1 MTTMEQEPFDK
12 WPEAWLM
19 KDNCEDQC
27 AENRL
32 EPNVPITPEQM
43 AELGISYW
51 KLDADAYT
59 YPDVSIPW
67 NPSDA
72 KDPKLQKI
80 REDRGYSYA
89 DIITVHPDYLP
100 GYSDKIK
107 SFFEEHIHDAEEIRY
122 VLAGSGYFDV
132 RDLNDKWVRV
142 HVKKGDFMTLPEGT
156 YIQDNWQRRS
166 IAFVIAFGAVVGIH
180 NDISCHHLAFL
191 HQLLLHYL
199 LLDQQVFIIASLAT
213 AMILFMPCVCSL
225 DNPFGLRSIVLAM
238 NIQVARPMS
247 KTI

>member
-166 IAFVIAFGAVVGIH
+166 IAFMSSPLGLLWESTTISHVIIWPFFI
-180 NDISCHHLAFL
+180 NCF
-191 HQLLLHYL
+191 
-199 LLDQQVFIIASLAT
+199 FIIFFLINRYLSSLH
-213 AMILFMPCVCSL
+213 
-225 DNPFGLRSIVLAM
+225 LR
-238 NIQVARPMS
+238 QQ
-247 KTI
+247 

>member
-1 MTTMEQEPFDK
+1 
-12 WPEAWLM
+12 M

-166 IAFVIAFGAVVGIH
+166 IAFMSSPLGLLWESTTISHVIIWPFFI
-180 NDISCHHLAFL
+180 NCF
-191 HQLLLHYL
+191 
-199 LLDQQVFIIASLAT
+199 FIIFFLINRYLSSLH
-213 AMILFMPCVCSL
+213 
-225 DNPFGLRSIVLAM
+225 LR
-238 NIQVARPMS
+238 QQ
-247 KTI
+247 